1 MKVQRRPMAVFG
13 AITLALGLATGAA
26 ASGRTSVTGALLLG
40 GQQSDF
46 LAVQADSTGGGGADG
61 SAVYRNG
68 GLFVRVHITCMLVR
82 ADHTVVVGGS
92 LAAGGGSGTI
102 FPFYAFVLQDN
113 GVAHEQSPSLRGRHR
128 PVAWNVGRY
137 DGRRQP
143 RSPPL
148 TSIRLEIA
156 EDSCCDYNTIGI
168 LCCARTFIDARTP
181 IVFWGPAALG
191 KAAAGCDPRATVLV
205 PRTMKGWPRS
215 EGSGALQPSYARE
228 WRIMKAS
235 KPSSATCIHW

>member
-1 MKVQRRPMAVFG
+1 MAVFG

-113 GVAHEQSPSLRGRHR
+113 GPGAPDKFTLYHLFLSGDLGP
-128 PVAWNVGRY
+128 
-137 DGRRQP
+137 
-143 RSPPL
+143 
-148 TSIRLEIA
+148 
-156 EDSCCDYNTIGI
+156 
-168 LCCARTFIDARTP
+168 CA
-181 IVFWGPAALG
+181 AAL
-191 KAAAGCDPRATVLV
+191 
-205 PRTMKGWPRS
+205 S
-215 EGSGALQPSYARE
+215 EAVETAVGGNIVIRGPN
-228 WRIMKAS
+228 
-235 KPSSATCIHW
+235 